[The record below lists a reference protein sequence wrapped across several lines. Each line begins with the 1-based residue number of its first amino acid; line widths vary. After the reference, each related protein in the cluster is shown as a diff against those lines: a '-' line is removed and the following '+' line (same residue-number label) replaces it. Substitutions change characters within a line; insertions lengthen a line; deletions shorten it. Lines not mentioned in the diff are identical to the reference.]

1 MRYTGTILALSLL
14 VGGVGLA
21 DAAKPATGTPPGLAK
36 KGGVPPGLAKKFGTM
51 VPAHAYIAIDPQRDD
66 RAWFLVGDRWVLH
79 ENFTPELRTEVRY
92 LRTLS
97 PLPDP
102 PPIPLPRM
110 RSPLVVLHF
119 G

>member
-1 MRYTGTILALSLL
+1 MRYTATILALSLL

-21 DAAKPATGTPPGLAK
+21 EAAKPATGTPPGLAK
-36 KGGVPPGLAKKFGTM
+36 KFGVA
-51 VPAHAYIAIDPQRDD
+51 VPVHAYIAIDPQRDD
-66 RAWFLVGDRWVLH
+66 RAWFLVHDRWVLH
-79 ENFTPELRTEVRY
+79 ENFTPELRTEVRS
-92 LRTLS
+92 LRALA
-97 PLPDP
+97 PLPGP